1 MSVTRA
7 VEAVASMPPMAS
19 SEYHVV
25 ATGIAERLAAA
36 ELDALERCI
45 ADTSDPQRGFNA
57 LYVLLARHRR
67 ALDASRFRALYQ
79 RHAAR
84 FDGVPMRAVLDSDMA
99 MLEQAGPDL
108 VTALRHA
115 ETALAAYPGNLALVA
130 HHARILAEYAW
141 SGGEVGREDLAS
153 AVRRMERAIETAPE
167 RPRFRAV
174 HAQLTGLLG
183 DFDLALASIQRALDL
198 EDSEQT
204 GYAMRV
210 VEYHRIRAD
219 ITLHRE
225 ATAIRARLEEATTQ
239 VADTLQER
247 LDKAVADVG
256 QQARTELG
264 KVRAETLGTLGLL
277 AAVIAFI
284 VTTTQIADRQ
294 PVDAALRLLT
304 GCAGMLSLVFTAF
317 AAVFGVARP
326 TRLILPA
333 LLGGGLLL
341 VAFLT

>member
-1 MSVTRA
+1 MADTQVLD
-7 VEAVASMPPMAS
+7 AVAAMPPMVS

-25 ATGIAERLAAA
+25 ATGIAARLSAA
-36 ELDALERCI
+36 EMDALERCVTD
-45 ADTSDPQRGFNA
+45 ASDPARGFNA

-67 ALDASRFRALYQ
+67 ALDAGRFRGLYQ

-130 HHARILAEYAW
+130 HHARVLAEYAW
-141 SGGEVGREDLAS
+141 SGGETGQEDLAS
-153 AVRRMERAIETAPE
+153 ATGRMERAIETDPE

-174 HAQLTGLLG
+174 HAQLAGLLG
-183 DFDLALASIQRALDL
+183 DFALALTSIQRALDL
-198 EDSEQT
+198 EDSEQP

-225 ATAIRARLEEATTQ
+225 ATAIRGRLDEATAQ
-239 VADTLQER
+239 FADTLQER
-247 LDKAVADVG
+247 LDKAVAGVEER
-256 QQARTELG
+256 AKSEIG
-264 KVRAETLGTLGLL
+264 KVRSETLGTLGLL

-294 PVDAALRLLT
+294 PVDEALRLLT

-317 AAVFGVARP
+317 AAVFGVVRP

-333 LLGGGLLL
+333 LLGSGLLL
-341 VAFLT
+341 AAFLT

>member
-1 MSVTRA
+1 MADTEVLDG
-7 VEAVASMPPMAS
+7 VAAMPPMVS

-25 ATGIAERLAAA
+25 ATGIATRLGAA
-36 ELDALERCI
+36 EMAVLERCI
-45 ADTSDPQRGFNA
+45 ADASDPARGFNA

-79 RHAAR
+79 RHAAP

-141 SGGEVGREDLAS
+141 SGGETDPADLAR
-153 AVRRMERAIETAPE
+153 AMVRMERAIETDPE

-174 HAQLTGLLG
+174 LAQLAGRLG
-183 DFDLALASIQRALDL
+183 DFGLALASIQRALDL
-198 EDSEQT
+198 EDSEQA

-210 VEYHRIRAD
+210 VEYHGIRAD

-225 ATAIRARLEEATTQ
+225 ATDIRARLDEATAQ
-239 VADTLQER
+239 VAGTLQEQ
-247 LDKAVADVG
+247 LEKTVADVEER
-256 QQARTELG
+256 ARAEIG
-264 KVRAETLGTLGLL
+264 KVRSETLGTLGLL

-294 PVDAALRLLT
+294 PVNEALRLLT

-317 AAVFGVARP
+317 GAVFGVVRP
-326 TRLILPA
+326 ARLILPA
-333 LLGGGLLL
+333 VLGGGLLL
-341 VAFLT
+341 AAFLT